1 MCELFST
8 SNEDPN
14 SYSETF
20 FNANQVPNKKK
31 TIIYH

>member
-8 SNEDPN
+8 SNEDPK

-20 FNANQVPNKKK
+20 LNANRLPNNKNDNFS
-31 TIIYH
+31 